1 MAEANLTKRALA
13 AALKELTQEQGF
25 ERVSVSDICEACG
38 VSRKTFYYYF
48 QDKYELAEWIFNTE
62 FVAVLKKA
70 NPTGEW
76 EIIDAASQYF
86 YAERRFYSDLLKYDG
101 QNAFRTYFYSLLFEA
116 LEEYILPDMSHV
128 RSVAEDNGLPP
139 DEAKEF
145 FLHFFSDSILVAIFR
160 WITYGRKIPP
170 EQFVALLKSVAK
182 LIEARVYEK
191 TGLDLPAE

>member
-1 MAEANLTKRALA
+1 MAEANLTTRALA

-38 VSRKTFYYYF
+38 VSRKTFYYHF
-48 QDKYELAEWIFNTE
+48 QDKYELAEWIFNTA

-76 EIIDAASQYF
+76 EIIDAACQYF

-139 DEAKEF
+139 DEAKDF
-145 FLHFFSDSILVAIFR
+145 FIHFFSDSLFVATFR
-160 WITYGRKIPP
+160 WISTGARIPP
-170 EQFVALLKSVAK
+170 DRFVSLLKSVSK
-182 LIEARVYEK
+182 LIEVRVYERSGMEEPK
-191 TGLDLPAE
+191 E

>member
-1 MAEANLTKRALA
+1 MPDSNITKKVLS
-13 AALKELTQEQGF
+13 AALKQLMDTESF
-25 ERVSVSDICEACG
+25 EKVTVSDICEACG
-38 VSRKTFYYYF
+38 VSRKTFYYHF
-48 QDKYELAEWIFNTE
+48 QDKYELAEWVFNTE
-62 FVAVLKKA
+62 FIAVLKKT
-70 NPTGEW
+70 NPTDQW
-76 EIIDAASQYF
+76 ETIDAICRYF
-86 YAERRFYSDLLKYDG
+86 YGERKFYSGLLAYDG
-101 QNAFRTYFYSLLFEA
+101 QNSFREYFQSFLFQT
-116 LEEYILPDMSHV
+116 LEQRILPDMP
-128 RSVAEDNGLPP
+128 RIRFVAEDEGLSP